1 MKIHK
6 LAHICSFCIIL
17 SGCSMYSSQIE
28 KTPSNEGSKVTKNE
42 PVILDSTQKK
52 KEEELKGGRIEVTHE
67 RLIDEQIVST
77 IGESKSYF
85 TTYGDLGVKIY
96 LLNTGTKSFRY
107 SIRNV
112 DDNDKR
118 QVATGYLKEN
128 ESYEQVF
135 NDLPE
140 GTYLITC
147 VVQEETPP
155 VDIALSVKVELG
167 K

>member
-1 MKIHK
+1 MKIYK
-6 LAHICSFCIIL
+6 LAHICSICIIL
-17 SGCSMYSSQIE
+17 SGCSMYSSQTE
-28 KTPSNEGSKVTKNE
+28 EPSSNGESKVIKNE
-42 PVILDSTQKK
+42 PVALDTTQKK
-52 KEEELKGGRIEVTHE
+52 KEKELKEERIEVTHE
-67 RLIDEQIVST
+67 RMIDEQIVSSL
-77 IGESKSYF
+77 GESKSYF
-85 TTYGDLGVKIY
+85 TIHGDLKVKIY

-107 SIRNV
+107 SIRNA
-112 DDNDKR
+112 DDKR
-118 QVATGYLKEN
+118 QVAAGLLKEN

-140 GTYLITC
+140 GAYLISC